1 MFAMTILGF
10 TFGVFWFMFVVVI
23 WILLALLPATI
34 AGNKGHSFLGWF
46 ILSLFFWW
54 ITLFVA
60 LFMPNRNQT

>member
-1 MFAMTILGF
+1 MFAMTVLGF
-10 TFGVFWFMFVVVI
+10 TLSVFWFTFLVVI

-34 AGNKGHSFLGWF
+34 ASNKGHSFLGWF

-60 LFMPNRNQT
+60 LFMPNRNRA